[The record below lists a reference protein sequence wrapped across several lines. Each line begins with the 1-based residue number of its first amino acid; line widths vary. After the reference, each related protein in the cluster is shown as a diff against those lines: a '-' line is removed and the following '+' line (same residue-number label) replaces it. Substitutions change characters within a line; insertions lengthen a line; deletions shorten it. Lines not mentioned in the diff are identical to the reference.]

1 MFQRDRKNKGM
12 LNIQI
17 TDISIIIAFWL
28 AFTRWFAVLF
38 QLPLFDN
45 VAIPSI
51 VKVLATLVITYAFF
65 PLIQEQLLLDIR
77 YIGPQSFW
85 YLTIFNTLIG
95 VVIGY
100 FVKSIMSIF
109 ISAGS
114 IITQQVGF
122 NALHYFDP
130 NAGGQVGPFEKLIE
144 WTILMMILSS
154 GALIPMFKGVI
165 SSFSSIHVYN
175 LGKMAHSA
183 EFFIT
188 MFKAFFISALM
199 LSTPM
204 IFINIFINCV
214 MGIVSRAV
222 PQMNV
227 ISVSFAVNIG
237 LGLLVFVAGSD
248 EFFQTCF
255 RIYTEKLGQWFQFLS

>member
-1 MFQRDRKNKGM
+1 M

-17 TDISIIIAFWL
+17 TDMTVIVSFWL
-28 AFTRWFAVLF
+28 AFSRWLAVLF

-45 VAIPSI
+45 VAIPVM
-51 VKVLATLVITYAFF
+51 VKVLATLMITFAFF
-65 PLIQEQLLLDIR
+65 PLVQDQIMLDIK
-77 YIGPQSFW
+77 YVGVDSFW
-85 YLTIFNTLIG
+85 YLTIFETIIG
-95 VVIGY
+95 LAIGF

-109 ISAGS
+109 VSVGA
-114 IITQQVGF
+114 IITQQIGF

-130 NAGGQVGPFEKLIE
+130 SAGGQVGPFERLIE
-144 WTILMMILSS
+144 WTVLMMVLTS
-154 GALIPMFKGVI
+154 GALIPMFKGVVH
-165 SSFSSIHVYN
+165 SFSTVHIYN
-175 LGKMAHSA
+175 LGKMAHSS

-204 IFINIFINCV
+204 IFINVVINSV

-227 ISVSFAVNIG
+227 IAVSFAINIG

-255 RIYTEKLGQWFQFLS
+255 KIYTEKLGQWFQFMS

>member
-1 MFQRDRKNKGM
+1 M

-17 TDISIIIAFWL
+17 TDMTVIVAFWL
-28 AFTRWFAVLF
+28 AFSRWLAVIF

-45 VAIPSI
+45 VAIPVM
-51 VKVLATLVITYAFF
+51 VKVLATLMITFAFF
-65 PLIQEQLLLDIR
+65 PMVQDQIMLDIK
-77 YIGPQSFW
+77 YVGVDSFW
-85 YLTIFNTLIG
+85 YLTIFET
-95 VVIGY
+95 VIGLAIGF

-109 ISAGS
+109 VSAGA

-130 NAGGQVGPFEKLIE
+130 SAGGQVGPFERLIE
-144 WTILMMILSS
+144 WTVLMMILTS
-154 GALIPMFKGVI
+154 GALIPMFKGVVN
-165 SSFSSIHVYN
+165 SFSSVHIYN
-175 LGKMAHSA
+175 LGKMAHSP
-183 EFFIT
+183 EFFIM

-204 IFINIFINCV
+204 IFINVVINSV

-227 ISVSFAVNIG
+227 IAVSFAINIG
-237 LGLLVFVAGSD
+237 LGLLVFLAGSD

-255 RIYTEKLGQWFQFLS
+255 KIYTEKLGQWFQFMS

>member
-1 MFQRDRKNKGM
+1 M

-17 TDISIIIAFWL
+17 TDMSVIVAFWL
-28 AFTRWFAVLF
+28 AFTRWLAVMF

-45 VAIPSI
+45 VSIPVI
-51 VKVLATLVITYAFF
+51 VKVLATLVMTFAFF
-65 PLIQEQLLLDIR
+65 PLIENQIMMDIK
-77 YIGPQSFW
+77 YVGVDSFW

-95 VVIGY
+95 LAIGF

-109 ISAGS
+109 TSAGA

-130 NAGGQVGPFEKLIE
+130 NAGAQIGPFEKLIE
-144 WTILMMILSS
+144 WTILMMVLTS

-165 SSFSSIHVYN
+165 SSFSSIHIYN
-175 LGKMAHSA
+175 LGKMAHSP
-183 EFFIT
+183 EFFIM
-188 MFKAFFISALM
+188 MFKSFFLSALM

-204 IFINIFINCV
+204 IFINIVINAV

-227 ISVSFAVNIG
+227 IAVSFAINIG

-255 RIYTEKLGQWFQFLS
+255 KIYTEKLGQWFQYMS

>member
-1 MFQRDRKNKGM
+1 M

-17 TDISIIIAFWL
+17 TDMTVIVAFWL
-28 AFTRWFAVLF
+28 AFSRWFAVLF

-45 VAIPSI
+45 VAIPII
-51 VKVLATLVITYAFF
+51 VKVLTSLMITFAFF
-65 PLIQEQLLLDIR
+65 PLIQDQLILDVKNV
-77 YIGPQSFW
+77 GVESFW

-95 VVIGY
+95 LVIGF

-109 ISAGS
+109 VSAGA

-130 NAGGQVGPFEKLIE
+130 TAGAQVGPFEKLIE
-144 WTILMMILSS
+144 WTVLMMILTS

-175 LGKMAHSA
+175 LGKMAHSP
-183 EFFIT
+183 EFFVM
-188 MFKAFFISALM
+188 MFKSFFISALM

-204 IFINIFINCV
+204 IFINIVINSV

-227 ISVSFAVNIG
+227 IAVSFAVNIG

-255 RIYTEKLGQWFQFLS
+255 RMYTEKLGQWFQFLS

>member
-1 MFQRDRKNKGM
+1 M

-17 TDISIIIAFWL
+17 TDMTVIVAFWL
-28 AFTRWFAVLF
+28 AFSRWLAVLF

-45 VAIPSI
+45 VAIPVM
-51 VKVLATLVITYAFF
+51 VKVLTTLMITFAFF
-65 PLIQEQLLLDIR
+65 PLVQDQIMLDIK
-77 YIGPQSFW
+77 YVGVDSFW
-85 YLTIFNTLIG
+85 YLTIFET
-95 VVIGY
+95 VIGLAIGF

-109 ISAGS
+109 TSAGA

-130 NAGGQVGPFEKLIE
+130 SAGNQVGPFEKLIE
-144 WTILMMILSS
+144 WTVLMMVLTS
-154 GALIPMFKGVI
+154 GALIPMFKGVVH
-165 SSFSSIHVYN
+165 SFESIHIYD
-175 LGKMAHSA
+175 LGKMAHSP

-188 MFKAFFISALM
+188 MFKSFFISALM

-204 IFINIFINCV
+204 IFINVVINSV

-227 ISVSFAVNIG
+227 IAVSFAINIG

-255 RIYTEKLGQWFQFLS
+255 RIYTEKLGQWFQFMS

>member
-1 MFQRDRKNKGM
+1 MSV
-12 LNIQI
+12 IV
-17 TDISIIIAFWL
+17 AFWL
-28 AFTRWFAVLF
+28 AFTRWLAVMF

-45 VAIPSI
+45 VSIPVI
-51 VKVLATLVITYAFF
+51 VKVLATLVMTFAFF
-65 PLIQEQLLLDIR
+65 PLIENQIMMDIK
-77 YIGPQSFW
+77 YVGVDSFW

-95 VVIGY
+95 LAIGF

-109 ISAGS
+109 TSAGA

-130 NAGGQVGPFEKLIE
+130 NAGAQIGPFEKLIE
-144 WTILMMILSS
+144 WTILMMVLTS

-165 SSFSSIHVYN
+165 SSFSSIHIYN
-175 LGKMAHSA
+175 LGKMAHSP
-183 EFFIT
+183 EFFIM
-188 MFKAFFISALM
+188 MFKSFFLSALM

-204 IFINIFINCV
+204 IFINIVINAV

-227 ISVSFAVNIG
+227 IAVSFAINIG

-255 RIYTEKLGQWFQFLS
+255 KIYTEKLGQWFQYMS

>member
-1 MFQRDRKNKGM
+1 M

-17 TDISIIIAFWL
+17 TDMTTIVAFWL
-28 AFTRWFAVLF
+28 AFSRWLAVMF

-45 VAIPSI
+45 VAIPVM
-51 VKVLATLVITYAFF
+51 VKVLATLMITFAFF
-65 PLIQEQLLLDIR
+65 PMIESQIMMDIK
-77 YIGPQSFW
+77 YVGVDSFW

-95 VVIGY
+95 LAIGF

-109 ISAGS
+109 VSAGA

-122 NALHYFDP
+122 NALSYFDP
-130 NAGGQVGPFEKLIE
+130 SHGSQVGPFEKLIE
-144 WTILMMILSS
+144 WTVLMMVLTS
-154 GALIPMFKGVI
+154 GALIPMFKGVVA
-165 SSFSSIHVYN
+165 SFSSIHIYN
-175 LGKMAHSA
+175 LGNMAHSP

-204 IFINIFINCV
+204 IFINMVINAV

-227 ISVSFAVNIG
+227 IAVSFAVNIG
-237 LGLLVFVAGSD
+237 LGLLVFLAGSD

-255 RIYTEKLGQWFQFLS
+255 RIYTEKLGMWFQFMS

>member
-1 MFQRDRKNKGM
+1 M

-17 TDISIIIAFWL
+17 TDMTVIVAFWL
-28 AFTRWFAVLF
+28 AFSRWFAVMF

-45 VAIPSI
+45 VAIPVM
-51 VKVLATLVITYAFF
+51 VKVLTALMITFAFF
-65 PLIQEQLLLDIR
+65 PMVQDQIMLDIK
-77 YIGPQSFW
+77 YVGVDSFW
-85 YLTIFNTLIG
+85 YLTIFET
-95 VVIGY
+95 VIGLAIGF

-109 ISAGS
+109 VSAGA

-130 NAGGQVGPFEKLIE
+130 SAGGQVGPFEKLIE
-144 WTILMMILSS
+144 WTVLMMVLTS
-154 GALIPMFKGVI
+154 GALIPMFKGVVH
-165 SSFSSIHVYN
+165 SFSSVHIYN
-175 LGKMAHSA
+175 LGKMAHSP
-183 EFFIT
+183 EFFIM

-204 IFINIFINCV
+204 IFINIVINAV

-227 ISVSFAVNIG
+227 IAVSFAINIG

-255 RIYTEKLGQWFQFLS
+255 KIYTEKLGQWFQFMS

>member
-1 MFQRDRKNKGM
+1 M
-12 LNIQI
+12 NIQI
-17 TDISIIIAFWL
+17 TDMTMIVAFWL
-28 AFTRWFAVLF
+28 AFSRWTAVIF

-45 VAIPSI
+45 VAIPAI
-51 VKVLATLVITYAFF
+51 VKVLTTLVVTFAFF
-65 PLIQEQLLLDIR
+65 PMIQNQILLDIK
-77 YIGPQSFW
+77 YVGVDSFW

-95 VVIGY
+95 LIIGF

-109 ISAGS
+109 ISTGA
-114 IITQQVGF
+114 IITQQIGF

-130 NAGGQVGPFEKLIE
+130 SAGGQVGPFEKLIE
-144 WTILMMILSS
+144 WTVLMMILTS
-154 GALIPMFKGVI
+154 GALIPMFKGVV
-165 SSFSSIHVYN
+165 SSFSTVHVYN
-175 LGKMAHSA
+175 LGKMAHSP
-183 EFFIT
+183 EFFIM
-188 MFKAFFISALM
+188 MFKAFFLSALM

-204 IFINIFINCV
+204 IFINVVINSV

-227 ISVSFAVNIG
+227 IAVSFAVNIG

-255 RIYTEKLGQWFQFLS
+255 RIYTEKLGQWFQLMSQ

>member
-1 MFQRDRKNKGM
+1 M

-17 TDISIIIAFWL
+17 TDMTVIVAFWL
-28 AFTRWFAVLF
+28 AFSRWFAVLF

-45 VAIPSI
+45 VAIPVM
-51 VKVLATLVITYAFF
+51 VKVLTALMITFAFF
-65 PLIQEQLLLDIR
+65 PMVQDQIMMDIK
-77 YIGPQSFW
+77 YVGVDSFW
-85 YLTIFNTLIG
+85 YLTIFETIIG
-95 VVIGY
+95 LAIGF

-109 ISAGS
+109 VSAGA

-130 NAGGQVGPFEKLIE
+130 SAGGQVGPFEKLIE
-144 WTILMMILSS
+144 WTVLMMVLTS
-154 GALIPMFKGVI
+154 GALIPMFKGVVH
-165 SSFSSIHVYN
+165 SFSSVHIYN
-175 LGKMAHSA
+175 LGKMAHSP
-183 EFFIT
+183 EFFIM
-188 MFKAFFISALM
+188 MFKAFFVSALM

-204 IFINIFINCV
+204 IFINIVINAV

-227 ISVSFAVNIG
+227 IAVSFAINIG

-255 RIYTEKLGQWFQFLS
+255 KIYTEKLGQWFQFMS